1 MTRRIIAF
9 EVNGKFMISQELNG
23 DKSEQVHFGL
33 QQACELDWSD
43 VVKIFDG
50 SKTTYDF
57 VAAVHSVENAYH
69 YQQIPLA
76 IVDELPVVEEL
87 WFLKDGS
94 LQLAYEYGKPVFF
107 YEAYFGNDENEEEFV
122 VVIKTHK
129 EINPEDVTTIRPHLL
144 ETSGCEKCTKLVK
157 VSYKFVEDFPDD
169 AIVDCIDGSEEP
181 IKFVPVTRIT
191 REDLELTWIVA
202 YDIVGDT
209 VEEKVKNLS
218 EMSSDALADQI
229 YDGSLQSDMEN
240 FYSEDFL
247 NEVAKIRDLEAEPRN
262 PDTHITVE
270 QYLDVVKDKNVSEK
284 EDDDNLSFGTVLG
297 KYQDMETKLLALFTK
312 SDYVEEFGWASNDN
326 LYVWVYYIFL
336 KDFVDELTEIVGNGL
351 FDDGGI
357 NAIMQDN
364 YLCIDVDELLGSYID
379 VEELFPKDKYQH

>member
-23 DKSEQVHFGL
+23 DKSEQHMFGL
-33 QQACELDWSD
+33 PQGNLNWSD
-43 VVKIFDG
+43 VIKTFDG
-50 SKTTYDF
+50 SKTTDDF
-57 VAAVHSVENAYH
+57 VAAVHSVENAYN

-76 IVDELPVVEEL
+76 VVDELPTVEQL
-87 WFLKDGS
+87 WLLKDGS

-129 EINPEDVTTIRPHLL
+129 EINTDSFFTIYPHLRVS
-144 ETSGCEKCTKLVK
+144 SGCEKCTKLVK
-157 VSYKFVEDFPDD
+157 VSCEYVKDFPDD
-169 AIVDCIDGSEEP
+169 AIVDCTNESVDAIA
-181 IKFVPVTRIT
+181 IVPVSKIT
-191 REDLELTWIVA
+191 RVCLELTWLVA
-202 YDIVGDT
+202 YDCVGDT

-229 YDGSLQSDMEN
+229 YDDSLQTDMEDS
-240 FYSEDFL
+240 YDEDFL
-247 NEVAKIRDLEAEPRN
+247 NEVAKIRDLEAIPKDPN
-262 PDTHITVE
+262 THITVE
-270 QYLDVVKDKNVSEK
+270 QYQDIVNDKNVNEK
-284 EDDDNLSFGTVLG
+284 GDNEKVGLGTMLG
-297 KYQDMETKLLALFTK
+297 KYQEMETKLLALFTK
-312 SDYVEEFGWASNDN
+312 SDYVEEFGWASNDT

-357 NAIMQDN
+357 NANMQDN
-364 YLCIDVDELLGSYID
+364 CLCIDVDELLGSYID